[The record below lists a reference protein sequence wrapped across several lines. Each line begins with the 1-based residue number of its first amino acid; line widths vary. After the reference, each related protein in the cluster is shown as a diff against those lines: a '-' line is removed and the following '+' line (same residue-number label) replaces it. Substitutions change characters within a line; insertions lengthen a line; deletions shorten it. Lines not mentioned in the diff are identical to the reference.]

1 MIQYFYFHQSIL
13 LLKCP
18 YFYSSTQSELARVAN
33 LSPVSCTIT
42 QKNGAGVQVGS
53 ACFWDS
59 TGDGTAP
66 PPGGDITDDITGPSR
81 RLIGPLSPPAGSC
94 VLRWENRSLY
104 CLVTVFG
111 LGI

>member
-1 MIQYFYFHQSIL
+1 MDDAGADDETAFIIEEVTKIIK
-13 LLKCP
+13 KCVEGTIGGTE
-18 YFYSSTQSELARVAN
+18 YQHSRVNQWSNKVIEQVLNQLAR
-33 LSPVSCTIT
+33 LGKPFKYIVSCTIT

-59 TGDGTAP
+59 TGDG
-66 PPGGDITDDITGPSR
+66 
-81 RLIGPLSPPAGSC
+81 SC